1 MTSLLLRNVRPH
13 GGEACDILIRD
24 GRIAG
29 LGRFEA
35 EPGMHVEDGK
45 GAIAV
50 PGLID
55 AHTHLDK
62 TTWGMPWHENNRRAV
77 LRERIDFERD
87 NRIEIGIDPHR
98 QSMRHAIGLAAHGAT
113 HIRSHV
119 DIDPRHKLALVE
131 GVMETREK
139 LKGII
144 DIEIVAFPQS
154 GLMVMPG
161 TLELL
166 DEALSEGCEVLGGI
180 DPCEIDRD
188 PRGQLDAIFAVA
200 ERRGAGIDIHLHEP
214 GEMGLFSLQE
224 ICARA
229 KAHAMQGR
237 VTVSHGFC
245 LGGVAESKQQEAAAM
260 MAESGVALVSHGAG
274 SATLPPL
281 LLLRRAGVRVF
292 CGNDDVRDSWSPYGT
307 GDMLERAAVIGWRVD
322 LRHDEL
328 LGELFDMVSG
338 AGAAALGIAEHGVAP
353 GLPATFF
360 TLPAENIPEA
370 IGAHPPRRLVFF
382 RGRLVARDGAWCGDA
397 APGGGG

>member
-24 GRIAG
+24 GRIAR

-35 EPGMHVEDGK
+35 EPGIQVEDGE
-45 GAIAV
+45 GAIAI

-139 LKGII
+139 LKGVI

-166 DEALSEGCEVLGGI
+166 DEALSQGCEVLGGI
-180 DPCEIDRD
+180 DPCGIDRD
-188 PRGQLDAIFAVA
+188 PKGQLDAIFALAVKHQCA
-200 ERRGAGIDIHLHEP
+200 IDIHLHEA
-214 GEMGLFSLQE
+214 GDLGAFTMELMFE
-224 ICARA
+224 RIRA
-229 KAHAMQGR
+229 NGMQGKVAISHAFALGMNDYLR
-237 VTVSHGFC
+237 VGQ
-245 LGGVAESKQQEAAAM
+245 LIEQIAELDVAI
-260 MAESGVALVSHGAG
+260 LTTGAP
-274 SATLPPL
+274 SATVPSIMRLKA
-281 LLLRRAGVRVF
+281 AGVRVGAG
-292 CGNDDVRDSWSPYGT
+292 CDGIRDTWGPWGQP
-307 GDMLERAAVIGWRVD
+307 DMLDRAKVVGMKNGLRSDIELAHVLHIVSQGGADVMRIEGYGLAEGCNADLTLLTGETLAHAVVD
-322 LRHDEL
+322 
-328 LGELFDMVSG
+328 
-338 AGAAALGIAEHGVAP
+338 VAP
-353 GLPATFF
+353 RPLVLKGGRVTARNGQATVEM
-360 TLPAENIPEA
+360 P
-370 IGAHPPRRLVFF
+370 
-382 RGRLVARDGAWCGDA
+382 
-397 APGGGG
+397 